1 LRGGLNSVR
10 FSKERSLVEQ
20 INPEINSKEV
30 PLMTSPYESRFW
42 TKVYNWKT
50 PTTMRYPLIPA
61 YYILRDATV
70 FQPDKTAT
78 DFYGAKIT
86 WDQLYHKVTRMANVL
101 VENNIKKGDRVG
113 ICLPNCPQF
122 VIAFWAVLMAGGVV
136 VNLNP
141 IYTAD
146 ELEFAFKDAGLTG
159 LITFD
164 SLVPLV
170 KPLVNKLEIPMVMVT
185 RLADFMP
192 GGSISTDEELGLE
205 PGWLN
210 FSKVLETDR
219 RWAPPLV
226 DIKHDDPAVIQ
237 YTGGTTGVPKG
248 AVLSQFNIVAAA
260 YQVVMWCIEM
270 VDNEPTEI
278 QNLLCLIPF
287 FHIYGE
293 VCCILYAARS
303 QMTMVIL
310 PRFEPNEVLD
320 AIERYDQ
327 YAYFPAVPT
336 MLEALFANPRVN
348 DIDWH
353 RKFVYCGTGAAP
365 ASLALYQ
372 KCRQYDF
379 NFYEGYGSS
388 ETCAMAVSTP
398 GGRPKVGS
406 VGVPYIDME
415 VRIVDEDGN
424 DVPLGERG
432 ELWLRGATV
441 MKEYWNKP
449 EETALALTE
458 DGWLKT
464 GDVVYMDEEG
474 YIFIVDRTK
483 DMIIAG
489 GYNIYPRDI
498 DEVLMQHP
506 AIADAMAVGVP
517 DEYRGETVKAFVQLK
532 PGQTVTVEELDALC
546 RQKLAPYKVPKLWEF
561 RSELP
566 RTNTGKALRRILRD
580 EEIAKQKK
588 E

>member
-1 LRGGLNSVR
+1 
-10 FSKERSLVEQ
+10 
-20 INPEINSKEV
+20 
-30 PLMTSPYESRFW
+30 MTSPYESRFW

-141 IYTAD
+141 VYTAD

-219 RWAPPLV
+219 RWVPPLV

-248 AVLSQFNIVAAA
+248 AVLTQFNIVAAA

-365 ASLALYQ
+365 APLALYQ

-388 ETCAMAVSTP
+388 ETCALAVSTP
-398 GGRPKVGS
+398 GGRPKPGS

-432 ELWLRGATV
+432 ELWMRGATV
-441 MKEYWNKP
+441 MKEYWNNP

-458 DGWLKT
+458 DGWLKS

-506 AIADAMAVGVP
+506 AIADVMAVGVP

>member
-1 LRGGLNSVR
+1 
-10 FSKERSLVEQ
+10 
-20 INPEINSKEV
+20 
-30 PLMTSPYESRFW
+30 
-42 TKVYNWKT
+42 
-50 PTTMRYPLIPA
+50 
-61 YYILRDATV
+61 
-70 FQPDKTAT
+70 
-78 DFYGAKIT
+78 
-86 WDQLYHKVTRMANVL
+86 
-101 VENNIKKGDRVG
+101 
-113 ICLPNCPQF
+113 
-122 VIAFWAVLMAGGVV
+122 
-136 VNLNP
+136 
-141 IYTAD
+141 
-146 ELEFAFKDAGLTG
+146 
-159 LITFD
+159 
-164 SLVPLV
+164 
-170 KPLVNKLEIPMVMVT
+170 
-185 RLADFMP
+185 
-192 GGSISTDEELGLE
+192 
-205 PGWLN
+205 
-210 FSKVLETDR
+210 
-219 RWAPPLV
+219 
-226 DIKHDDPAVIQ
+226 
-237 YTGGTTGVPKG
+237 
-248 AVLSQFNIVAAA
+248 
-260 YQVVMWCIEM
+260 
-270 VDNEPTEI
+270 
-278 QNLLCLIPF
+278 
-287 FHIYGE
+287 
-293 VCCILYAARS
+293 
-303 QMTMVIL
+303 
-310 PRFEPNEVLD
+310 
-320 AIERYDQ
+320 
-327 YAYFPAVPT
+327 
-336 MLEALFANPRVN
+336 
-348 DIDWH
+348 
-353 RKFVYCGTGAAP
+353 
-365 ASLALYQ
+365 
-372 KCRQYDF
+372 
-379 NFYEGYGSS
+379 
-388 ETCAMAVSTP
+388 MAVSTP

>member
-1 LRGGLNSVR
+1 
-10 FSKERSLVEQ
+10 
-20 INPEINSKEV
+20 
-30 PLMTSPYESRFW
+30 MTSPYESRFW
-42 TKVYNWKT
+42 TQVYNWKT
-50 PTTMRYPLIPA
+50 PTTMRYPKIPA

-101 VENNIKKGDRVG
+101 VEKGLKKGDRVG

-141 IYTAD
+141 IYTAE
-146 ELEFAFKDAGLTG
+146 ELEFTFKDAGLTG
-159 LITFD
+159 LVTFD
-164 SLVPLV
+164 TVLPVV
-170 KPLVNKLEIPMVMVT
+170 KPLIQKLNIPLVVVT
-185 RLADFMP
+185 RLSDFMP
-192 GGSISTDEELGLE
+192 VGKVSTEEELGLE
-205 PGWLN
+205 PGWLH
-210 FSKVLETDR
+210 FSKILETDR

-248 AVLSQFNIVAAA
+248 AVLTQFNIVAAA
-260 YQVVMWCIEM
+260 IQVVMWCIEM

-278 QNLLCLIPF
+278 QNLLCVIPF

-303 QMTMVIL
+303 LMTMVIL
-310 PRFEPNEVLD
+310 PRFEPNEVYD

-379 NFYEGYGSS
+379 NFYEGYGMS

-415 VRIVDEDGN
+415 CRIVDEDGN

-441 MKEYWNKP
+441 MKEYWNNP
-449 EETALALTE
+449 EETAKALTP

-464 GDVVYMDEEG
+464 GDVVYMDEDG

-489 GYNIYPRDI
+489 GFNIYPREI
-498 DEVLMQHP
+498 DEVLMKHP
-506 AIADAMAVGVP
+506 AVADAMVIGVP
-517 DEYRGETVKAFVQLK
+517 DEYRGETVKAFIQLK
-532 PGQTVTVEELDALC
+532 PGATATAEELIEFC
-546 RQKLAPYKVPKLWEF
+546 REKLAAYKVPRLVEF

-566 RTNTGKALRRILRD
+566 RTPTGKALRRILRE

>member
-1 LRGGLNSVR
+1 
-10 FSKERSLVEQ
+10 
-20 INPEINSKEV
+20 
-30 PLMTSPYESRFW
+30 MTSPYESRFW

-320 AIERYDQ
+320 TIERYDQ

>member
-1 LRGGLNSVR
+1 
-10 FSKERSLVEQ
+10 
-20 INPEINSKEV
+20 
-30 PLMTSPYESRFW
+30 MTSPYESRFW

-278 QNLLCLIPF
+278 QNVLCLIPF

-320 AIERYDQ
+320 TIERYDQ

>member
-1 LRGGLNSVR
+1 
-10 FSKERSLVEQ
+10 
-20 INPEINSKEV
+20 
-30 PLMTSPYESRFW
+30 M
-42 TKVYNWKT
+42 
-50 PTTMRYPLIPA
+50 
-61 YYILRDATV
+61 
-70 FQPDKTAT
+70 
-78 DFYGAKIT
+78 
-86 WDQLYHKVTRMANVL
+86 
-101 VENNIKKGDRVG
+101 G

-320 AIERYDQ
+320 TIERYDQ